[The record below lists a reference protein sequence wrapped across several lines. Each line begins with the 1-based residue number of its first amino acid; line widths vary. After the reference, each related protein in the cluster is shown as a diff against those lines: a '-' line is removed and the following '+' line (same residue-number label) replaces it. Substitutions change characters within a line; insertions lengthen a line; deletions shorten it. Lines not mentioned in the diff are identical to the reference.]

1 MKIIVKIEDGKPVL
15 FFPDEIHHDKQI
27 TCFSVTDGHSS
38 ATRAYMR
45 SLKNPE
51 TDGEILQ
58 SWRMLAR
65 YCKNAAYPLAPA
77 TKAA

>member
-15 FFPDEIHHDKQI
+15 FFPDETHHNKHIQ
-27 TCFSVTDGHSS
+27 CFSVIDGHTS

-51 TDGEILQ
+51 TPDEILH
-58 SWRMLAR
+58 SWLMLAR
-65 YCKNAAYPLAPA
+65 YCKNSAYSLAPPA
-77 TKAA
+77 KAA